1 MVAVCTLGY
10 GVRPLHT
17 IKKIFPTVNVS
28 EYLEI
33 GKLCVDDKMPR
44 NSEST
49 FIAMVIKF
57 IKENYP
63 LIKLLY
69 SWADGIIGKPGYV
82 YQASNFFYGGFIW
95 TEMYLNPDGVRVHPR
110 TFQGFSN
117 GKKKEGAKF
126 ASRDFS
132 VTTAMGFTKYFGLQF
147 RYVYPLCDK
156 REWKSLLSSSPFE
169 WKRNE
174 YPKTDT
180 CQWKKQVSK
189 GKRIEC
195 EKPEFTMTKYV
206 KEMYLND
213 MAKASE

>member
-1 MVAVCTLGY
+1 MLITHIAEVTKEEALSVINKFHYSKVIPRINKFFVGGYSEENELVAICTLGL

-17 IKKIFPTVNVS
+17 IKKIFPTVETD

-49 FIAMVIKF
+49 FIAMVVKHIKT
-57 IKENYP
+57 NYP
-63 LIKLLY
+63 KIKLLY

-110 TFQGFSN
+110 TFQGISN

-126 ASRDFS
+126 ASRSFD
-132 VTTAMGFTKYFGLQF
+132 VAHAM
-147 RYVYPLCDK
+147 
-156 REWKSLLSSSPFE
+156 
-169 WKRNE
+169 
-174 YPKTDT
+174 
-180 CQWKKQVSK
+180 
-189 GKRIEC
+189 
-195 EKPEFTMTKYV
+195 
-206 KEMYLND
+206 
-213 MAKASE
+213 